1 MKLVIPYRSDMK
13 PTFQPIRSPRISEEV
28 IAQLKSAILS
38 GRYQPGDKLPSE
50 RELIEQFGVGRGVIR
65 EALRALEATG
75 FVTMRQGPNGGAY
88 LKELNF
94 NHLTGGFVDL
104 YLAGKLTI
112 PELNQVRKLVEP
124 EVARLAATRVED
136 SHRAQLRQALAGE
149 RGQFSDGDD
158 RMQGMTRVHFI
169 LAEMCGNYLLHAI
182 VNAMIKLTHEI
193 VAAVEP
199 QEHYALHGAGEHD
212 AVAEAVIAGQPQRA
226 AEAMRAHLE
235 QFCQKLLN
243 MDRRYRGQATD

>member
-1 MKLVIPYRSDMK
+1 MK
-13 PTFQPIRSPRISEEV
+13 PTFQPIRSARISEEV
-28 IAQLKSAILS
+28 IAQIKSAILS
-38 GRYQPGDKLPSE
+38 GQYQPGDKLPSE

-75 FVTMRQGPNGGAY
+75 FVTMRQGPNGGAF

-112 PELNQVRKLVEP
+112 PELSQVRKLVEP
-124 EVARLAATRVED
+124 EVAGLAAARID
-136 SHRAQLRQALAGE
+136 DAWRSQLREAMAAE
-149 RGQFSDGDD
+149 RGQLGEGDD
-158 RMQGMTRVHFI
+158 RMLVMTRVHFI

-193 VAAVEP
+193 VATVEP

-212 AVAEAVIAGQPQRA
+212 EVAEAVIAGQPRRA
-226 AEAMRAHLE
+226 AAAMRAHLD
-235 QFCQKLLN
+235 QFCAKLVN

>member
-1 MKLVIPYRSDMK
+1 MK
-13 PTFQPIRSPRISEEV
+13 PTFQPIRSARISEEV
-28 IAQLKSAILS
+28 IAQIKSAILS

-75 FVTMRQGPNGGAY
+75 FVTMRQGPNGGAF

-112 PELNQVRKLVEP
+112 PELSQVRKLVEP
-124 EVARLAATRVED
+124 EVAGLAAARID
-136 SHRAQLRQALAGE
+136 DAWRAQLREAMAAE
-149 RGQFSDGDD
+149 RGWLGDGDD
-158 RMQGMTRVHFI
+158 RMQVMTRVHFI

-182 VNAMIKLTHEI
+182 INAMIKLTHEI
-193 VAAVEP
+193 VATVEP
-199 QEHYALHGAGEHD
+199 QEHFALHGAGEHD
-212 AVAEAVIAGQPQRA
+212 GVAEAVIAGQPQRA
-226 AEAMRAHLE
+226 AAAMRGHLD
-235 QFCQKLLN
+235 QFCAKLVS

>member
-1 MKLVIPYRSDMK
+1 MK

-28 IAQLKSAILS
+28 IAQIKSAILS

-50 RELIEQFGVGRGVIR
+50 RELIAQFGVGRGVIR

-112 PELNQVRKLVEP
+112 PELNQVRRLVEP
-124 EVARLAATRVED
+124 EVARLAAGRVDEGW
-136 SHRAQLRQALAGE
+136 RGRLREAMAGE
-149 RGQFSDGDD
+149 RGQCTDGHH
-158 RMQGMTRVHFI
+158 RMLVMTRVHFI

-212 AVAEAVIAGQPQRA
+212 TVAEAVIAGQPQAA

-235 QFCQKLLN
+235 QFCAKLVK

>member
-1 MKLVIPYRSDMK
+1 MK
-13 PTFQPIRSPRISEEV
+13 PTFQPIRSPRFSAEV
-28 IAQLKSAILS
+28 IAQIKSAILS
-38 GRYQPGDKLPSE
+38 GHYQPGDKLPSE

-75 FVTMRQGPNGGAY
+75 FVTMRQGPNGGAF
-88 LKELNF
+88 LKDLNF

-124 EVARLAATRVED
+124 EVARLAAERVNAD
-136 SHRAQLRQALAGE
+136 FRRQLRLALAEE
-149 RGQFSDGDD
+149 RGEFSDGDE
-158 RMQGMTRVHFI
+158 RMKGMTRVHFI

-212 AVAEAVIAGQPQRA
+212 DVAEAVIAGQPARA
-226 AEAMRAHLE
+226 AQAMHAHLA
-235 QFCQKLLN
+235 QFCENLIN
-243 MDRRYRGQATD
+243 MDRRYRGQPQA

>member
-1 MKLVIPYRSDMK
+1 MK
-13 PTFQPIRSPRISEEV
+13 PTFQPIRSARISEEV
-28 IAQLKSAILS
+28 IAQIKSAILS
-38 GRYQPGDKLPSE
+38 GQYQPGDKLPSE

-75 FVTMRQGPNGGAY
+75 FVTMRQGPNGGAF

-112 PELNQVRKLVEP
+112 PELSQVRKLVEP
-124 EVARLAATRVED
+124 EVASLAAARID
-136 SHRAQLRQALAGE
+136 DAWRSQLREAMAAE
-149 RGQFSDGDD
+149 RGQLGEGDD
-158 RMQGMTRVHFI
+158 RMLVMTRVHFI

-193 VAAVEP
+193 VATVEP

-212 AVAEAVIAGQPQRA
+212 EVAEAVIAGQPRRA
-226 AEAMRAHLE
+226 AAAMRAHLD
-235 QFCQKLLN
+235 QFCAKLVN